1 MTVQVA
7 LYAGLS
13 QYLPPGA
20 QDRRT
25 ALELPEGSAVRDALA
40 RLGIPADA
48 PRILVLDGKVTTED
62 TVLRAGQMLGVFP
75 PLAGGSPRDRT
86 WGYDFFPGTLCR
98 EDVWPPASASSPT
111 I

>member
-40 RLGIPADA
+40 RLGIPADVS
-48 PRILVLDGKVTTED
+48 RILVLDGKVTTED
-62 TVLRAGQMLGVFP
+62 AVLRAGQMLGVFP
-75 PLAGGSPRDRT
+75 PLAGGSP
-86 WGYDFFPGTLCR
+86 L
-98 EDVWPPASASSPT
+98 SPHCSRAAFANNAG
-111 I
+111 